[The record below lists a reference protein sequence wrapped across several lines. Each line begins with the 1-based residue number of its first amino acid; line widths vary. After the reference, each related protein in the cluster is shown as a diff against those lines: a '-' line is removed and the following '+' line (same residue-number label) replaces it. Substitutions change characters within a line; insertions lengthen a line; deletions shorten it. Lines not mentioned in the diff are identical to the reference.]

1 MSRSRLVHRVLHL
14 SDTHVSRA
22 GPDEDGVDGLAALQ
36 QVLYDVRHVP
46 SLDLVV
52 VSGDIADDGSK
63 EGCSAVRAAVGAFAA
78 ERGIPQIYSTGNHD
92 RREGFEA
99 ALGCGHLG
107 PDGSSIGRSAEID
120 GVIAAA
126 SFVDGLRVIT
136 LDSLVPGE
144 THGVLGRD
152 QLDWLAAELATPAP
166 AGSIVVLHHPPIS
179 VDAIPYMKSVVLQE
193 PAALGGVVVGT
204 DVHAVLCGHLHHQ
217 LSGMVGK
224 KPVWV
229 TPGVITR
236 IDLTAPSALA
246 RGVLGAGATVV
257 DLGGPSSPMFHTLH
271 ARDPRAGSE
280 VYVYNPLTCEDTT
293 ESS

>member
-1 MSRSRLVHRVLHL
+1 MHRVLHL
-14 SDTHVSRA
+14 SDTHVSRT
-22 GPDEDGVDGLAALQ
+22 GPDEDGVDGVAALQ
-36 QVLYDVRHVP
+36 QLLYDVRQVP
-46 SLDLVV
+46 ALDLVV

-63 EGCSAVRAAVGAFAA
+63 EGCSVVRSAVGSFAA
-78 ERGIPQIYSTGNHD
+78 ERGIPHFYSTGNHD

-99 ALGCGHLG
+99 ALGWGHLG
-107 PDGSSIGRSAEID
+107 PDGAPIGRRAEID
-120 GVIAAA
+120 GVIAAV
-126 SFVDGLRVIT
+126 SEVNGLRVIT

-179 VDAIPYMKSVVLQE
+179 VDAIPYMKSVVLQD
-193 PAALGGVVVGT
+193 PSALGDVVAGT

-217 LSGMVGK
+217 LSGMVGE

-229 TPGVITR
+229 TPGVVTR

-246 RGVLGAGATVV
+246 RGVLGAGASVV

-280 VYVYNPLTCEDTT
+280 VYVYNPLTGEDAT